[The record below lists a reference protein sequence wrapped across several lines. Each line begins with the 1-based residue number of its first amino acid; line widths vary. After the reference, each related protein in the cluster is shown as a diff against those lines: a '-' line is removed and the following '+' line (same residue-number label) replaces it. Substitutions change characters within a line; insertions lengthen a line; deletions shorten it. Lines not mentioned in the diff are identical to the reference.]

1 MTFRDASKEFELDCK
16 VRHLSP
22 KTLGNYTKQ
31 LRYLENYLSSEFS
44 VLNIEDVKP
53 AHIKS
58 FMSKMDDAGRKPQYG
73 KPGSPQKC
81 DSKSNEG
88 SVAFLKSKK
97 ECACNLAHSFFAFGV
112 DSKEGRQ
119 PFLAG
124 RIQRNQRFR
133 GRESNGDSVP
143 LAHDFACKV

>member
-22 KTLGNYTKQ
+22 KTIGNYTKQ

-97 ECACNLAHSFFAFGV
+97 ECACNLAHSFFAFSG
-112 DSKEGRQ
+112 GFQ
-119 PFLAG
+119 TCFLYC
-124 RIQRNQRFR
+124 RRLNIRPV
-133 GRESNGDSVP
+133 SVII
-143 LAHDFACKV
+143 